1 MEKGEEVPVISYKEV
16 LDKIEDQE
24 NHLLIGNGFNYGLGI
39 DTSYLSIF
47 QKMKEEKRGVFKDAI
62 SLVEECSF
70 DLEKF
75 IGRLEADIS
84 PNNSFLRK
92 YVSNKVKL
100 DFMKATHEIVKSE
113 IRNIYAEKNEGI
125 HLLLQNFTNYF
136 SLNYDS
142 FLYLLLLKYKPV
154 QNDGKNAIILQ
165 SSIKFIEEDFNE
177 NQSNIYQ
184 DIKEAR
190 EKGKLEIN
198 FSDESTP
205 VKRPFS
211 KLTKIH
217 FSTEVKEYSKTN
229 NKGWKSKDIDRVVK
243 TIFEEEHRNRVL
255 KRVDDGSRQLQLFGN
270 NTEFEFDVNSKT
282 QNLFFLHGAFH
293 IYKEGQSIKK
303 ITQQS
308 DKPLYNRLEEI
319 LNNEGQEIVC
329 IFQNENKLDLINRNE
344 YLIKCHKKLGELNG
358 NMVIIGSSL
367 ADNDNHIFDQIN
379 NSEIDTIYISTQ
391 LKSKEKNY
399 QSANDKFPSKKIHLF
414 DTETI
419 SYKLPDEHVV

>member
-1 MEKGEEVPVISYKEV
+1 MEKEEEVPVISYKEV
-16 LDKIEDQE
+16 LDKIKNQE

-39 DTSYLSIF
+39 NTSYSSIF
-47 QKMKEEKRGVFKDAI
+47 QKMKEEKRGVFEDAI

-125 HLLLQNFTNYF
+125 YLLLQNFTNYF

-154 QNDGKNAIILQ
+154 HNNGKNAIILQ
-165 SSIKFIEEDFNE
+165 PSIKFIEEDFNE

-184 DIKEAR
+184 EIKEAR

-211 KLTKIH
+211 KLTKSH

-229 NKGWKSKDIDRVVK
+229 NKGWKSKDI
-243 TIFEEEHRNRVL
+243 
-255 KRVDDGSRQLQLFGN
+255 
-270 NTEFEFDVNSKT
+270 
-282 QNLFFLHGAFH
+282 
-293 IYKEGQSIKK
+293 
-303 ITQQS
+303 
-308 DKPLYNRLEEI
+308 
-319 LNNEGQEIVC
+319 
-329 IFQNENKLDLINRNE
+329 
-344 YLIKCHKKLGELNG
+344 
-358 NMVIIGSSL
+358 
-367 ADNDNHIFDQIN
+367 
-379 NSEIDTIYISTQ
+379 
-391 LKSKEKNY
+391 
-399 QSANDKFPSKKIHLF
+399 
-414 DTETI
+414 
-419 SYKLPDEHVV
+419 